1 MVVVVL
7 DDAADAVAGGRD
19 LLLTITLQC
28 RRLSRQSHHSL
39 HLQLRYFKYYLEN
52 KIDFQLNI
60 YFAYQLSTV
69 VR

>member
-39 HLQLRYFKYYLEN
+39 HLHLQLRYFEN